1 MKIENK
7 KLNEKLKNI
16 ISKKDKFEAKMKYR
30 KSYKY
35 YIFTCI
41 FLLGYGIF
49 FSSGYIFDTNRER
62 KSTEIGIENKMT
74 NSIVKVRSEQY
85 NPTNRLLQVNLDI
98 EKINI
103 LFGNDIEVTAIERAD
118 LNTNLE
124 VKSVRLDES
133 QYVLLIQAP
142 KKWTNIAIEIK
153 EKNIVDSS
161 SIKVFIDEK
170 LCTKN
175 NELQEKTLTD
185 YLVESVNLEINNI
198 NLEIEN
204 YNKEI
209 EKDNQI
215 IAQTEKEIKKLEE
228 NIKYEI
234 KEEADQTKQ
243 KIESLQSEIENLN
256 GSIEEINKQIE
267 TSNEKIN
274 KLNLKKED
282 YKKEEQ

>member
-1 MKIENK
+1 MLENK
-7 KLNEKLKNI
+7 KIKNI
-16 ISKKDKFEAKMKYR
+16 FKKIRDKKDKFEAKMKYK

-35 YIFTCI
+35 YIFACI
-41 FLLGYGIF
+41 FFLGYGVF

-74 NSIVKVRSEQY
+74 NSIVKIKSEQY
-85 NPTNRLLQVNLDI
+85 NPNNKLLQVNLDI
-98 EKINI
+98 EKTNI

-118 LNTNLE
+118 LNKNLE
-124 VKSVRLDES
+124 VKTIRLDES

-161 SIKVFIDEK
+161 STKVFIDEK

-175 NELQEKTLTD
+175 NELQEGTLTD
-185 YLVESVNLEINNI
+185 YLVESVDLEINNI

-209 EKDNQI
+209 EKDNKI

-234 KEEADQTKQ
+234 KEEADRTKQ
-243 KIESLQSEIENLN
+243 KIESLKSEIENLKV
-256 GSIEEINKQIE
+256 SIEEINKQIE

-282 YKKEEQ
+282 YKKEEH